1 MNCQGRRR
9 ARCSPA
15 PGRCSRARESGTCPR
30 HRRPSPRAPPPP
42 RASSSSCP
50 CSSARAAAPRR
61 RPSHRRGGARP
72 ATRRPGS
79 GHGRPGGRARRRRMG
94 RGGGEIRAG
103 TGKRRGDRGRVVAS
117 AGRLLSFPAPHQYH
131 PCIRCGAGGIAS
143 CRGQVK
149 GEAER
154 RGAWREAT
162 QQPCS
167 APEDHWIG
175 WVGGRRR
182 GARCWLSLAAGLGA
196 GAGCGCNGHHLFFRH
211 IQAVDGGP
219 RAPMRP

>member
-9 ARCSPA
+9 ARCSPL

-30 HRRPSPRAPPPP
+30 HRRPSLRAPPPP

-61 RPSHRRGGARP
+61 HPSRRRGGARP

-103 TGKRRGDRGRVVAS
+103 TGKRRADRGRVVAS

-149 GEAER
+149 GEAEAGRVR
-154 RGAWREAT
+154 RHSSRALLRRT
-162 QQPCS
+162 
-167 APEDHWIG
+167 IG
-175 WVGGRRR
+175 LGGSGVGDEGH
-182 GARCWLSLAAGLGA
+182 AAGSRWLLGSEPELDVDA
-196 GAGCGCNGHHLFFRH
+196 TATTCFSAISRRLTVDLGH
-211 IQAVDGGP
+211 P
-219 RAPMRP
+219 